1 MRPPSY
7 ASSVAEFGKR
17 GGLWWNPH
25 RISRLR
31 SQYFMVWRENRN
43 AEDAKVAE
51 GFAEKRRYSRA
62 EGPAPYQPRATAQ
75 VMDVPMKFEG

>member
-1 MRPPSY
+1 
-7 ASSVAEFGKR
+7 
-17 GGLWWNPH
+17 
-25 RISRLR
+25 
-31 SQYFMVWRENRN
+31 MVWRENRN